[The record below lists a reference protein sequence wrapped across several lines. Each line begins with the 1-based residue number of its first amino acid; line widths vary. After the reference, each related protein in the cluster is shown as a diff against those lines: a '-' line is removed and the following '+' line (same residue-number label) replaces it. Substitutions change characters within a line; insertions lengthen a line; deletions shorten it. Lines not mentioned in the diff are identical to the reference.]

1 MQISNFKYRYGL
13 TANDKPM
20 TIWFTSRDE
29 ARAMKRQLSTSSTK
43 TYTVVRQAALW
54 GDSTPVR

>member
-13 TANDKPM
+13 TANGKPM

-29 ARAMKRQLSTSSTK
+29 ARAMKRELSSTSNK

-54 GDSTPVR
+54 GDATPVR